1 MNLPRHIAVIMD
13 GNGRWA
19 KKRLLPRVAGHQ
31 QGLESVRAI
40 VSACVKKKIPYLT
53 LYAFSSENWQRPKN
67 EVTFLLNLFLKSL
80 KTEINSLHENGIQI
94 KIIGDRSRFSDELQ
108 LAMKDAEALTQHN
121 TALQVNIALSYGGR
135 WDILEATK
143 ALCREVKA
151 QQLNPEQITEAH
163 LKSHL

>member
-19 KKRLLPRVAGHQ
+19 RKRLLPRVAGHQ

-53 LYAFSSENWQRPKN
+53 LYAFSSENWQRPKS

-80 KTEINSLHENGIQI
+80 KTEIKSLHERGELDVPEQKKCFRCKKI
-94 KIIGDRSRFSDELQ
+94 KHRSEFYRDRSKVDGLMTYCSKCAGELV
-108 LAMKDAEALTQHN
+108 KERRKKR
-121 TALQVNIALSYGGR
+121 GF
-135 WDILEATK
+135 K
-143 ALCREVKA
+143 A
-151 QQLNPEQITEAH
+151 
-163 LKSHL
+163 